1 MLIIHPYQINFLK
14 FFHYL
19 MMYILN
25 IRSTI
30 KRIQSKNSKILHLK
44 TITDELD
51 FLTEIVIIQ

>member
-1 MLIIHPYQINFLK
+1 MLIIHPYQISFLK

-30 KRIQSKNSKILHLK
+30 QRIQSKNSKILLLK
-44 TITDELD
+44 TVTDELD
-51 FLTEIVIIQ
+51 FLTETVIIQ